1 MIQCDLA
8 DYPSD
13 RGIGMDLKVLI
24 TPSSA
29 TPIHMFKVERV
40 DAYRWI
46 YIYIYI
52 CWTVG
57 AMLGLVSRSPS
68 HSDGVTHL
76 KEQPV

>member
-1 MIQCDLA
+1 MIHT
-8 DYPSD
+8 SD

-29 TPIHMFKVERV
+29 TPIHMFKVERI
-40 DAYRWI
+40 DTSRW
-46 YIYIYI
+46 IYI

-57 AMLGLVSRSPS
+57 AMLGLVSRS
-68 HSDGVTHL
+68 HSDGVTQL

>member
-1 MIQCDLA
+1 MI
-8 DYPSD
+8 YPSD

-29 TPIHMFKVERV
+29 TPIHMFKVERI
-40 DAYRWI
+40 DAYRW
-46 YIYIYI
+46 IYI

-57 AMLGLVSRSPS
+57 AMLGLVSRSRS
-68 HSDGVTHL
+68 HSDGVTQL